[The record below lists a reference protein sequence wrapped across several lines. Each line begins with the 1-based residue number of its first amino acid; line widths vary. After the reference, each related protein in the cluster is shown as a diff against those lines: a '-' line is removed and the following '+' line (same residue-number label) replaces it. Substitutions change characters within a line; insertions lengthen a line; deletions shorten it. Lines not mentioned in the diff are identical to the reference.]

1 MSTPNPL
8 IPQGSFQS
16 QASKGASNVRIA
28 VATIVAIHL
37 VFFGGLLLQGCKRD
51 AKVAGNASDTNSATN
66 LTLPPINTESLYYT
80 NATNLPSEASNGVA
94 QARGNNAMLNEAPAT
109 ANTAAAP
116 RDAWQSNNLGNVAAA
131 GTPETGA
138 GATKE
143 YTVLRGDSFA
153 RIAKRHGTTVGALK
167 NANPNIDPAKL
178 RAGSKINIP
187 VSAANE
193 TTATA
198 PATATATGTG
208 AVNSVPGESSGAAA
222 GSSTYTVKS
231 GDTLTHI
238 AKAHGVTVSQIRS
251 ANHLKTSRV
260 NVGQKLKIP
269 AAGEGGAKSSSTNHS
284 RHHAAKTAPVESSA
298 TSTNVP

>member
-51 AKVAGNASDTNSATN
+51 AKVAGNNASDTNTATN

-80 NATNLPSEASNGVA
+80 NATNLPAEAANAAAQTQSNA
-94 QARGNNAMLNEAPAT
+94 TILNEAPAT
-109 ANTAAAP
+109 ANTGAAN

-131 GTPETGA
+131 TPETA
-138 GATKE
+138 VGATKE
-143 YTVLRGDSFA
+143 YTVVRGDSFA
-153 RIAKRHGTTVGALK
+153 RIAKKHGTTVASLK
-167 NANPNIDPAKL
+167 NANPSIDPAKL
-178 RAGSKINIP
+178 RVGSKINIP
-187 VSAANE
+187 VSASTE
-193 TTATA
+193 TASAA
-198 PATATATGTG
+198 PATAVTGS
-208 AVNSVPGESSGAAA
+208 VNSAEASGAPA
-222 GSSTYTVKS
+222 STSTYTVKA
-231 GDTLTHI
+231 GDTLTRI
-238 AKAHGVTVSQIRS
+238 AKTHGVTISQIRS
-251 ANHLKTSRV
+251 ANNLKTSRV

-269 AAGEGGAKSSSTNHS
+269 APGEGGAKASTNHT
-284 RHHAAKTAPVESSA
+284 RHHAAKAAPAGSSA